1 MADVSLDPGELPE
14 AVAAPKSR
22 SPLMLVWLVPLLAV
36 LIGGWLAA
44 KTIMERGPTI
54 TISFKNAEG
63 IEAGK
68 TKLKYKDVEIGKV
81 TTVTLSEDLK
91 QVVVTAELAKSFKP
105 HLMDDTTF
113 WVVRARIAGGSVS
126 GIGTLL
132 SGAYIGVDVGKST
145 KKQRN
150 FTGLELPPV
159 IQIDTPGREFVLR
172 SEDLGSLDAGSPV
185 FFRRLQ
191 VGQIKSYELDQ
202 DGRGVSLKVFINEPY
217 DKYVTTNTR
226 FWNASGL
233 DLTLDSSGIKL
244 QTQSM
249 VSIMLGG
256 VAFGTPADSRERP
269 AAEANR
275 EFSLFANREAAM
287 KNPETEII
295 KVAMIFNES
304 VRGLAPGAPLD
315 FRGIDIG
322 EVTSLHADVDPNSK
336 EVIIIAEANIY
347 PERLRARVRGNVAL
361 SRKILGGDAAQANPA
376 SAIELM
382 VERGLRGR
390 LQTGNLLTG
399 QLYIGFDFV
408 KDAPKASVDRSKTP
422 RVMPTVP
429 SNMTALQHSVASII
443 KKIDGMPL
451 EEIGTNL
458 EQTLKNASALMKR
471 LDTELTPEA
480 TKALAEASRTLKS
493 MERLLAAESPLQQD
507 AREAMRELTRT
518 AQAFRVL
525 ADYLERH
532 PEALLRGKQE
542 DQK

>member
-14 AVAAPKSR
+14 AVAVPKSR
-22 SPLMLVWLVPLLAV
+22 SPLMLVWLVPLLAL
-36 LIGGWLAA
+36 LIGGWLAV
-44 KTIMERGPTI
+44 KTIMEQGPTI
-54 TISFKNAEG
+54 TITFKSAEG

-81 TTVTLSEDLK
+81 TTVSLSRDLR
-91 QVVVTAELAKSFKP
+91 QVVVTAELAKSFTP
-105 HLMDDTTF
+105 HLIEDTTF
-113 WVVRARIAGGSVS
+113 WVVRARVSGGSVS
-126 GIGTLL
+126 GLGTLL
-132 SGAYIGVDVGKST
+132 SGAYIGVDVGKSSN
-145 KKQRN
+145 KQRA
-150 FTGLELPPV
+150 FAGLDVPPV
-159 IQIDTPGREFVLR
+159 IQIDTPGREFALH
-172 SEDLGSLDAGSPV
+172 SDDLGSLDVGSPV

-191 VGQIKSYELDQ
+191 VGQIKSYELDK
-202 DGRGVSLKVFINEPY
+202 DGDGVTLKVFVNEPY

-226 FWNASGL
+226 FWNASGV
-233 DLTLDSSGIKL
+233 DLTLDSGGIRL

-249 VSIMLGG
+249 VSILLGG
-256 VAFGTPADSRERP
+256 IAFGTPLDSYERP
-269 AAEANR
+269 AADANR

-315 FRGIDIG
+315 FRGIEIG
-322 EVTSLHADVDPNSK
+322 EVTALHADVDPNSK
-336 EVIIIAEANIY
+336 EVIIIAEANLY
-347 PERLRARVRGNVAL
+347 PERLRARLRGNVAL
-361 SRKILGGDAAQANPA
+361 TRKMLGGDINQAKPE
-376 SAIELM
+376 SMTELM
-382 VERGLRGR
+382 VEKGLRAR

-399 QLYIGFDFV
+399 QLYIAFDFV
-408 KDAPKASVDRSKTP
+408 PGTPKARIDRSQTP
-422 RVMPTVP
+422 PVMPTVP

-451 EEIGTNL
+451 EQIGANL
-458 EQTLKNASALMKR
+458 EQTLKNASTLMKR

-480 TKALAEASRTLKS
+480 SKALAEASQTLKS

-542 DQK
+542 DQP